1 MALTQFKLDNGST
14 VLVEIDENLIQGGEA
29 PAGVGAPWIKA
40 KTAFSQAMQTIAPVL
55 DEVAACF
62 DAIATKPE
70 EYEVEFGIK
79 LSASLDA
86 IIAKGEG
93 EGEAN
98 FKVKMKW
105 KASE

>member
-1 MALTQFKLDNGST
+1 MALAQFKLENGST
-14 VLVEIDENLIQGGEA
+14 VLVEIDENLVQGSEA

-86 IIAKGEG
+86 VIAKG

-105 KASE
+105 KAGE